1 LASLRFLMLAFLP
14 IAAILL
20 YFVHSD
26 PVWIFV
32 TGAIAVAAL
41 ADWVRRATEQV
52 AAHAGP
58 AIGGLVTVSFG
69 SIAELLLAFFVLTS
83 SDAAVVRAQIVGSII
98 GTSLLGLGLAM
109 FAGGMKFE
117 RQKFERVGA
126 GRRSS
131 MLILVMVALLL
142 PEIFD
147 LAAARPGQHH
157 ASPIGN
163 EELSLAISVVLLLLY
178 AGGLVY
184 TLVTRRDVFSSEKE
198 VAGGTN
204 WSLTV
209 ALAELVGATA
219 AIAFGAE
226 MVAGALQATAQNL
239 GLPLLFLGVVPLALI
254 GTSSDLLAAVTFGR
268 QNRMSLVM
276 SICVGSAIQ
285 VALVIAPLLVLA
297 SWAIGRPMTLVFSN
311 PLDLFAI
318 AGTVFVVNAISSDG
332 ETNWFEGLLLIGVY
346 VLLAMAFFFMGS
358 T

>member
-1 LASLRFLMLAFLP
+1 
-14 IAAILL
+14 
-20 YFVHSD
+20 
-26 PVWIFV
+26 
-32 TGAIAVAAL
+32 
-41 ADWVRRATEQV
+41 
-52 AAHAGP
+52 
-58 AIGGLVTVSFG
+58 
-69 SIAELLLAFFVLTS
+69 
-83 SDAAVVRAQIVGSII
+83 
-98 GTSLLGLGLAM
+98 
-109 FAGGMKFE
+109 
-117 RQKFERVGA
+117 
-126 GRRSS
+126 

-198 VAGGTN
+198 AAGGTN
-204 WSLTV
+204 WSLTL
-209 ALAELVGATA
+209 ALAVLVGATA